1 VRVHVRDPGA
11 AAAAKRF
18 GLEWTPA
25 ILVLDPDGVERHRI
39 EGFLPPKEF
48 AAQLLLGLGHAAR
61 LAQDWKGAERRF
73 EEVLEKYS
81 DTEAAPEALY
91 WRGVVR
97 YKAGD
102 AGALTATGEEFTRR
116 YAASNWA
123 KKSSVWLKAS

>member
-1 VRVHVRDPGA
+1 MHVRDPGA
-11 AAAAKRF
+11 KAAAQRF
-18 GLEWTPA
+18 ALEWTPT
-25 ILVLDPDGVERHRI
+25 ILVLDENGVERHRI

-61 LAQDWKGAERRF
+61 LAQDWKEAERHF
-73 EEVLEKYS
+73 EEVVAKFA

-102 AGALTATGEEFTRR
+102 ASALPATAEEFTRR
-116 YAASNWA
+116 YASSNWA
-123 KKSSVWLKAS
+123 KKSSVWLKAG